1 MTALCAA
8 AARSISQAMRA
19 GVAKWKTCQS
29 VCVRRAG
36 VFYDARI
43 AARCGFFQLEFS

>member
-1 MTALCAA
+1 MTALCTA
-8 AARSISQAMRA
+8 AARSIRHTIRT
-19 GVAKWKTCQS
+19 GLAKWKTCQS
-29 VCVRRAG
+29 VCARRRS

>member
-8 AARSISQAMRA
+8 AARSIRQTIRT
-19 GVAKWKTCQS
+19 GIAKWKTCQS
-29 VCVRRAG
+29 VCVRRGG
-36 VFYDARI
+36 VFYDART